1 MGSLEEVTTMTIQES
16 LQRYKE
22 RYEEVMKVQNE
33 HRRDVM
39 LAAIMTD
46 MENEFRIP
54 VLSMKRAEEEVHPE
68 VLQLYRKISDSRSI
82 WK

>member
-1 MGSLEEVTTMTIQES
+1 MEVQEP
-16 LQRYKE
+16 
-22 RYEEVMKVQNE
+22 
-33 HRRDVM
+33 RRSIL

>member
-1 MGSLEEVTTMTIQES
+1 MTIQES
-16 LQRYKE
+16 LQRYKG
-22 RYEEVMKVQNE
+22 RYEEAMEVQE
-33 HRRDVM
+33 PRRSIL